1 MALTEEW
8 SKRITHWRNE
18 LPRHFYRVLGEI
30 PMRAFFAY
38 DQLTFQQASRRT
50 FRPVVP
56 GTRWGKLFEYGWFK
70 GGIRLPAA
78 AAGKRIV
85 LAPDV
90 GAEGLVFI
98 NGRAESS
105 RDHAHTHILLS
116 PRAAAGRS
124 YEILIEASGGH
135 GPQVHVVG
143 PVPLDRESVRMPAST
158 QAVVGASTFG
168 VWNDIAYQ
176 LWIDV
181 ETLWHLRNALD
192 PNSLRVAEIDAG
204 LRDFSVIVDFES
216 GEDEL
221 AATARAA
228 RKRLVPLLAC
238 KNGSTAPVLYMIGHA
253 HLDVAWFWPLAETER
268 KIARTI
274 TNQLALMAEYPEYR
288 YLQSQPHLYW
298 ILKNRYPEVYRRVK
312 EAVRQGRIVPEGGMW
327 VEADVNLAGGES
339 LVRQFIHGMRFFREE
354 FGVRCEMLWLPD
366 VFGYC
371 GQLPQIM
378 RGCGI
383 RYFTTAKILWAYN
396 AAEKFP
402 HTTFWWE
409 GIDGSRIP
417 SHLLGDY
424 GGFPLPSNLL
434 RNWNNRRQHDGVRS
448 LLYAFGHGDGG
459 GGATRDMLELVRRQK
474 DLEGSLRTVMASPV
488 AFFKDLEKRGFPDIA
503 YVGELYFT
511 AHRGTYTSQANVKK
525 GNRRSEMAMREAELW
540 ACAASA
546 LSGAAIP
553 LRELDSLWKTV
564 LLNQFHDIL
573 PGSAG
578 NRVYKEAAA
587 DHARVINRAGRI
599 ARQAM
604 RKLVRASSK
613 YTTVFN
619 SLSWKRDALV
629 ALPRAVQS
637 ARLLDGTALP
647 VQRAGGETIVRVAV
661 PSCGWTTLLIDTS
674 GKRRAPGPGA
684 SASRNLLENEFL
696 RARINARGEIES
708 LIDKQTGREL
718 AAGACNRLRMYRDV
732 PADWDAWD
740 INSMYAQTPVDL
752 PAPASIAVVS
762 RGPLTAALSVSRA
775 LHQSSLTQEIILRAG
790 SRRIDFTTVIHWR
803 ERHKLLKVNFPV
815 AVHANEALHDIQFG
829 FIKRSN
835 HLSRPYDAD
844 RFEVPQHKWTALVEE
859 NGGCAVL
866 NDCKYGVNVLG
877 NSINLSL
884 LRAPIAPDPI
894 ADQGVHEFTYSLYS
908 WNGPFAQSH
917 LVQEAYELNAPCRTV
932 KGNGGEL
939 SVFSLDA
946 DAVVI
951 EAIKPAEDGS
961 GDIVLRLYEALQT
974 HASCTLATSLPVKR
988 AWVTDMLENA
998 VAPLAVRNGAMA
1010 LEFRPFEIKTI
1021 RLQMR

>member
-1 MALTEEW
+1 MALAEEW

-18 LPRHFYRVLGEI
+18 LPRHFYRAMGEI
-30 PMRAFFAY
+30 PMCAFFTY
-38 DQLTFQQASRRT
+38 DQLTFQQARHRT
-50 FRPVVP
+50 FRPIAP
-56 GTRWGKLFEYGWFK
+56 GTRWGKLFEYGWFR
-70 GGIRLPAA
+70 GEITLPADV
-78 AAGKRIV
+78 AGQRIV

-90 GAEGLVFI
+90 GAEGLVFV
-98 NGRAESS
+98 NGRAKSS

-116 PRAAAGRS
+116 PSARSGRS
-124 YEILIEASGGH
+124 HEILIEASGGH
-135 GPQVHVVG
+135 GPHVHVVG
-143 PVPLDRESVRMPAST
+143 PVPLDRESVRMPVSA
-158 QAVVGASTFG
+158 QAVTGESTFG
-168 VWNDIAYQ
+168 AWNENAYQ

-192 PNSLRVAEIDAG
+192 INSLRVAELDAG
-204 LRDFSVIVDFES
+204 LRDFSIMVDFES
-216 GEDEL
+216 GEDAL
-221 AATARAA
+221 DASARAA
-228 RKRLVPLLAC
+228 RKRLAPLLAC
-238 KNGSTAPVLYMIGHA
+238 KNGSTAPVFYLVGHA

-268 KIARTI
+268 KIARTV

-288 YLQSQPHLYW
+288 YLQSQPHLYRM
-298 ILKNRYPEVYRRVK
+298 LKDRYPEVYRRVK
-312 EAVRQGRIVPEGGMW
+312 AAVKRGRIIPEGGMW

-339 LVRQFIHGMRFFREE
+339 LVRQFIHGMRFFRRE
-354 FGVRCEMLWLPD
+354 FGVRCEILWLPD

-417 SHLLGDY
+417 SHLLGTY
-424 GGFPLPSNLL
+424 GGFPLPSDLV
-434 RNWNNRRQHDGVRS
+434 RNWNNRRQHEGVRS

-474 DLEGSLRTVMASPV
+474 DLEGSPRTVMTSPV

-511 AHRGTYTSQANVKK
+511 AHRGSYTSQANVKK
-525 GNRRSEMAMREAELW
+525 GNRRSEMAMREAEMW
-540 ACAASA
+540 ACAAQV
-546 LSGAAIP
+546 LSRAAIP

-578 NRVYKEAAA
+578 NCVYKEAAA
-587 DHARVINRAGRI
+587 DHARVIDRAGRI
-599 ARQAM
+599 AHQAM

-629 ALPRAVQS
+629 ALPHKAWG
-637 ARLLDGTALP
+637 ARLPGGTMLP
-647 VQRAGGETIVRVAV
+647 VQRMNGATFARITV
-661 PSCGWTTLLIDTS
+661 PPCGWSTLLLDTS
-674 GKRRAPGPGA
+674 ARRRAPGPGA
-684 SASRNLLENEFL
+684 SASPNLLENEFL
-696 RARINARGEIES
+696 RARINARGEIKS

-718 AAGACNRLRMYRDV
+718 TAGACNAFRMYRDV

-740 INSMYAQTPVDL
+740 INSMYARTPVEL
-752 PAPASIAVVS
+752 PGPASISVVS
-762 RGPLTAALSVSRA
+762 DGPLVAALRVSRA
-775 LHQSSLTQEIILRAG
+775 LHQSSLTQEIVLRAG
-790 SRRIDFTTVIHWR
+790 SRRMDFKTVIRWN

-815 AVHANEALHDIQFG
+815 AVHANEAVHDIQFG
-829 FIKRSN
+829 FIRRSN
-835 HLSRPYDAD
+835 HLSRPHDAD
-844 RFEVPQHKWTALVEE
+844 RFEVPQHKWTALAEE
-859 NGGCAVL
+859 SGGCAVL

-884 LRAPIAPDPI
+884 LRAPVAPDPV
-894 ADQGVHEFTYSLYS
+894 ADRGVHEFTYSLYS
-908 WNGPFAQSH
+908 WNGPLVQSR
-917 LVQEAYELNAPCRTV
+917 LIQEAYDLNVPCQTAE
-932 KGNGGEL
+932 GNGGERSL
-939 SVFSLDA
+939 FSLTT

-951 EAIKPAEDGS
+951 EAVKPAEDGS

-974 HASCTLATSLPVKR
+974 HASCTLATSLPVKL
-988 AWVTDMLENA
+988 ASLTDMLESA
-998 VAPLAVRNGAMA
+998 IGRLTVRNNAIA

-1021 RLQMR
+1021 RLHMR